1 VERDETED
9 LYRAYGTYYLQ
20 YTPPAVTRQ
29 GEAWSNFRLARALAQ
44 RTGLEDRVFRM
55 SQTEL

>member
-1 VERDETED
+1 VLPAATYLETED
-9 LYRAYGTYYLQ
+9 FYRAYGTYY
-20 YTPPAVTRQ
+20 
-29 GEAWSNFRLARALAQ
+29 RLAQAFAQ